1 MHCNMRMRKKP
12 RGKERLS
19 VLSALTVSVPAD
31 GGRVSFNFEKEL
43 PLRLEIGCGKG
54 DFIRGL
60 SRQEPDYNY
69 LAMERCADV
78 AVIAMEK
85 YAADRRLGRPYPQ
98 GGWEAPDGT
107 VYKDTPWDIPLD
119 MRGNVRFMPM
129 EAGGLTDYF
138 EGGIFESIYAN
149 FSDPWP
155 KKGHARRRL
164 THPDFLERYL
174 YLLRPGGYFRFKT
187 DNAGLFA
194 YSLEMLENSPFTITF
209 VTHDLHSSER
219 ADNNIMTEYERNF
232 TAKGFPIHM
241 VEARNDEQPAH
252 TL

>member
-1 MHCNMRMRKKP
+1 MRMRKKP
-12 RGKERLS
+12 RGRERLS
-19 VLSALTVSVPAD
+19 VLSALTVSQPAP
-31 GGRVSFNFEKEL
+31 GERVRLSFDKEL

-60 SRQEPDYNY
+60 SRREDGYNY

-85 YAADRRLGRPYPQ
+85 YALDRNLGKPYPQ

-107 VYKDTPWDIPLD
+107 VYKDTPWDIPLS

-129 EAGGLTDYF
+129 DASSLTEYF
-138 EGGIFESIYAN
+138 DSEIFESIYAN

-155 KKGHARRRL
+155 KTGHARRRL
-164 THPDFLERYL
+164 THPEFLNRYL

-194 YSLEMLENSPFTITF
+194 YSLEMLEASPFTVTF
-209 VTHDLHSSER
+209 VTHDLHASER
-219 ADNNIMTEYERNF
+219 AGENIMTEYEKNF
-232 TAKGFPIHM
+232 TQKGFPIHM
-241 VEARNDEQPAH
+241 VEARK
-252 TL
+252 

>member
-1 MHCNMRMRKKP
+1 MRMRKKP
-12 RGKERLS
+12 RGRERLS
-19 VLSALTVSVPAD
+19 VLSALTVSAPAD
-31 GGRVSFNFEKEL
+31 GGRVSFTFEKDL

-54 DFIRGL
+54 DFVRGL

-85 YAADRRLGRPYPQ
+85 YAVDRGLGKPHPQ
-98 GGWEAPDGT
+98 GGWETPEGA
-107 VYKDTPWDIPLD
+107 VYKDTLWDIPLP

-129 EAGGLTDYF
+129 EAQGLTEYF
-138 EGGIFESIYAN
+138 PAETFESIYAN

-174 YLLRPGGYFRFKT
+174 CLLQPGGYFRFKT

-194 YSLEMLENSPFTITF
+194 YSLEMLENSPFTVTF
-209 VTHDLHSSER
+209 VTHDLHNSER
-219 ADNNIMTEYERNF
+219 AAKNIMTEYERNF

-241 VEARNDEQPAH
+241 VEARKDEQPAQ